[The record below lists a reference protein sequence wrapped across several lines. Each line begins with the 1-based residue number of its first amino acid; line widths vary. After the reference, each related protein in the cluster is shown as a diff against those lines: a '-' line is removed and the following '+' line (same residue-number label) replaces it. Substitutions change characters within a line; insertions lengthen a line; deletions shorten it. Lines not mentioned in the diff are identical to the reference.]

1 MDIQQEIQ
9 RMEERLNEVEA
20 KLDSIDQKVSR
31 MYNALVGDDVLKTQ
45 GLVSRIERTESAV
58 RELKEFKRR
67 IMYGVAGIVALG
79 LLADF
84 LIRLFTNL
92 QK

>member
-1 MDIQQEIQ
+1 MDLQQEIT
-9 RMEERLNEVEA
+9 RMEERLNDVEA

-67 IMYGVAGIVALG
+67 IMYGVAGIVTVG
-79 LLADF
+79 ILLDF

-92 QK
+92 SK

>member
-1 MDIQQEIQ
+1 MDIQQEII

-31 MYNALVGDDVLKTQ
+31 MYNALVGDEVLKTQ
-45 GLVSRIERTESAV
+45 GLVSRIERTEHAV
-58 RELKEFKRR
+58 RELKEFRRR
-67 IMYGVAGIVALG
+67 ILYGVAGIVTIG
-79 LLADF
+79 LILDF
-84 LIRLFTNL
+84 IIRLFSNL